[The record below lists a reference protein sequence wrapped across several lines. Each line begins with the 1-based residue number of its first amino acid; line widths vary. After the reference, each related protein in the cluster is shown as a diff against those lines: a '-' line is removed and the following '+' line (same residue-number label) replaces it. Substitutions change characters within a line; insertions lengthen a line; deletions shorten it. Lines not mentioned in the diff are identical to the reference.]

1 LYKGLITTKD
11 IEYRPYRWIG
21 LKEPT
26 QSVQVL
32 GLDTESYQDGR
43 CFMIATSLGDVFQL
57 DMFPACLF
65 SRKYR
70 NKVFVAYNLK
80 YDEGSLLQVLP
91 RENLK
96 ELWETGKTLWQGYTF
111 WSIPRKMLKVS
122 RGRNSITIYDL
133 ANFFQISL
141 DKAANLF
148 LSKSKLEMDTNL
160 FTPRYVA
167 ENWIKIA
174 EYCIQDAILVKEL
187 ADCLIA
193 KFESFGVKPQKL
205 FSTAYVSWQYFSSK
219 CRIPN
224 IRRYWLFYR
233 ECLDYAM
240 LAYAGGKFE
249 VTEKGYDYYYEYD
262 INSAYPHEIANLL
275 DISDAVVWKSS
286 RYERTATYGFIQCKL
301 SIPPDL
307 FHPVPLK
314 RETVNVFPAGN
325 FVKFITKAEYDYLKS
340 RGARIE
346 IIDAWWLRCK
356 REVYPFREEVNRLY
370 ALKTQLKREGKI
382 IDYHIVKIL
391 LNSLYGKFLQ
401 LVREGGKWKAGAS
414 WNVIYGAIITA
425 NVRIRV
431 SEMQNRYPQVVA
443 VHTDSIIAK
452 EPLPIP
458 TNGQLGEWTKEVEGE
473 GIILGSGIYQIDGK
487 TKFRGFDTRLDL
499 MELVKTRR
507 KKITLKTRRPF
518 SWREVVFHNWDPE
531 LINRFEE
538 IPRELRLDFDIK
550 RLWIDDWER
559 FNEVLDRKVESIS
572 LWVTPLLD
580 FELIPTA
587 CERCGKVSQD
597 YEVQAEAD
605 GGGGSLIVICSRCLS
620 VACRVGRPSQP
631 SR

>member
-1 LYKGLITTKD
+1 
-11 IEYRPYRWIG
+11 
-21 LKEPT
+21 
-26 QSVQVL
+26 
-32 GLDTESYQDGR
+32 
-43 CFMIATSLGDVFQL
+43 MIATSLGDVFKL
-57 DMFPACLF
+57 DMFPACFF

-70 NKVFVAYNLK
+70 GKVFVAYNLK

-96 ELWETGKTLWQGYTF
+96 ELWETGKTVWQGYTF
-111 WSIPRKMLKVS
+111 RSIPRKMLKVS

-141 DKAANLF
+141 DRAANLF

-160 FTPRYVA
+160 FTPQYVKA
-167 ENWIKIA
+167 NWIKIA
-174 EYCIQDAILVKEL
+174 RYCVQDAVLVKEL

-193 KFESFGVKPQKL
+193 KFESYGVKPQKL

-224 IRRYWLFYR
+224 IRRYWLFYP

-249 VTEKGYDYYYEYD
+249 VVEKGYDYYYEYD
-262 INSAYPHEIANLL
+262 INSAYPNEIANLL

-286 RYERTATYGFIQCKL
+286 RYERTASYGFIKCKL
-301 SIPPDL
+301 SIPSDL

-314 RETVNVFPAGN
+314 RGMVNVFPSGN
-325 FVKFITKAEYDYLKS
+325 FVKVITKAEYDYLKS
-340 RGARIE
+340 KGVRIE

-356 REVYPFREEVNRLY
+356 REVYPFRDEVNRLY
-370 ALKTQLKREGKI
+370 ALKTQLKQEGKI

-401 LVREGGKWKAGAS
+401 LVRESGRWKAGAS

-425 NVRIRV
+425 NVRVRI
-431 SEMQNRYPQVVA
+431 SEMQNCYPQVVA

-452 EPLPIP
+452 EPLPIS
-458 TNGQLGEWTKEVEGE
+458 TDGNLGEWTKEVEGE

-487 TKFRGFDTRLDL
+487 TKFRGFDTQFNL
-499 MELVKTRR
+499 MKLVRTLR
-507 KKITLKTRRPF
+507 KKITLKSRRPY
-518 SWREVVFHNWDPE
+518 SWREVVFRNWNTE

-572 LWVTPLLD
+572 LWVTPLLG

-587 CERCGKVSQD
+587 CELCGKVTQD
-597 YEVQAEAD
+597 YEVQAEVD
-605 GGGGSLIVICSRCLS
+605 GRSGSLIVTCSCCLTEA
-620 VACRVGRPSQP
+620 VRAGPL
-631 SR
+631 SRSAR